1 MPQYALVNSRPCC
14 LLCQAQSTYEQQ
26 QAVLQQQ
33 RQAEATSA
41 MLAEAQEEACQD
53 AWIACMLV
61 ELLGSSLIIPPNT
74 TAVKMPAVFAGQ
86 ASSSPDNNTLSGPG
100 TEAQQGCAPSG
111 GSSGSAVQAAWCMWD
126 QGYRFADVTAG
137 STDSPPP
144 ASSFNSSSSGPG
156 CSSGCNSAG
165 VLDLLNACISYPQFV
180 EVLLCL
186 MAARSVSILEPD
198 VKQIRS
204 LSFDEEMQVCWVG
217 F

>member
-1 MPQYALVNSRPCC
+1 
-14 LLCQAQSTYEQQ
+14 
-26 QAVLQQQ
+26 
-33 RQAEATSA
+33 

-61 ELLGSSLIIPPNT
+61 ELLGSSLITPPST
-74 TAVKMPAVFAGQ
+74 AAVKIPAPVADQ
-86 ASSSPDNNTLSGPG
+86 ASNSPGPSAG
-100 TEAQQGCAPSG
+100 ADTTTGPETEAQQGCKPAG
-111 GSSGSAVQAAWCMWD
+111 GTSGSAAQATWCMWNR
-126 QGYRFADVTAG
+126 GYCFADATAC
-137 STDSPPP
+137 SAHSPPP

-156 CSSGCNSAG
+156 CTGCSSAG

-204 LSFDEEMQVCWVG
+204 LSFDEEMQV
-217 F
+217 